1 MKPNNE
7 RKWTPEEK
15 ASALARL
22 ERCTREELIALAFD
36 WESNGRPD
44 QRAPEGDWTTWLLIG
59 GRGSGKTRAGAEWV
73 RELATGDFPVTPI
86 ALVGETMAEARA
98 IMVEGESG
106 LLRVHHP
113 DHRPKF
119 EAGRGAVIWP
129 NGVKAILMPANDP
142 ERFRG
147 PQFAAAWCDELAK
160 WPKAEAAWDM
170 LQFGLRVGARP
181 RQLVTTTP
189 RATKLLK
196 RLMADKDAVVRRM
209 PTFTNTDNL
218 SPNFVAAIVSRYRDT
233 VLGRQELDGEM
244 VEEMPGALWNR
255 GQVEAARMAEAPALS
270 RMVVAVDPP
279 VTGKK
284 TSDACGIVVA
294 GRWGEKAVVLAD
306 RTVQGTTPLG
316 WARVAVK
323 AFHEFAADTII
334 AEVNQDG
341 DLVKT
346 VLAQIDPAV
355 PVREARANRGKWLR
369 AEPVAALYAQGRVK
383 HAGMFAELED
393 ELCAFGPDGRAE
405 GHSPDRLD
413 ALVWAVTEL
422 LLRDGPVPRVRV

>member
-383 HAGMFAELED
+383 HLGMLAELED